1 MFFVYTNMESGFEF
15 VFLGTGTSGCVPEI
29 ACLLPETP
37 TCKVCLNAIKQIPN
51 ALNTKNGVAPTLF
64 TKDRRRNTSGLLRIP
79 HNDGRIRNI
88 VIDCGK
94 TFYESAL
101 TWFVQYGYQRIDA
114 VILTHGHA
122 DAMMGTPISK

>member
-1 MFFVYTNMESGFEF
+1 MEF

-29 ACLLPETP
+29 GCLLQDTP
-37 TCKVCLNAIKQIPN
+37 SCKVCIN
-51 ALNTKNGVAPTLF
+51 ALKTVPNTTAVSETLKPTLY

-79 HNDGRIRNI
+79 HPDGRTRNI

-94 TFYESAL
+94 TFYESAM

-122 DAMMGTPISK
+122 DAMMGGNN